1 MIDRYTRETMKALF
15 APEHR
20 LEIWL
25 EVERAATR
33 VLSEKGMVDSRA
45 ANLFLNASVRL
56 DSVRMEEIEA
66 ETRHDVIAFLTMVS
80 EQLPEPAR
88 AILHFGMTSQDLV
101 DTAQSRILTDATD
114 HVLEGMKRFS
124 EILKSLA
131 LAHRKTVMVGRSHG
145 IHGEPIVF
153 GVKFLS
159 WYAEFRRHEDRLRH
173 ARETMRVGK
182 MSGAMGTAVH
192 IDPDT
197 EEAILASLNLKPE
210 EMATQVVSRD
220 RHAELMS
227 VIALIGTSLEKI
239 SVEIRH
245 LQRTEVREVEEP
257 FRKGQK
263 GSSAMPHKRNP
274 IGAEN
279 ISGLARLLRSYAQAA
294 YENVALWHE
303 RDISHS
309 SVERVILPDGF
320 LLLDYMLDRLG
331 TILRDLVVYPDRMQE
346 NLDLTGGLVYSQ
358 AVLLTLVRSG
368 LSREKAYRIVQ
379 DAAMQTWQGEGTL
392 RETLVRHPDFPKT
405 LDPREWEESFSPEQY
420 MKSIDAL
427 YRRVLEESPRNS
439 TGTRN

>member
-1 MIDRYTRETMKALF
+1 MIDRYTRKTMKALF
-15 APEHR
+15 EPQRR
-20 LEIWL
+20 LQAWL
-25 EVERAATR
+25 EVEQAATR
-33 VLSEKGMVDSRA
+33 VLSEKGLVDPHA
-45 ANLFLNASVRL
+45 ANLFLNAKVRL
-56 DSVRMEEIEA
+56 DSARMDEIEA

-101 DTAQSRILTDATD
+101 DTAQSRILVEATD
-114 HVLEGMKRFS
+114 HVLTEMQRFS
-124 EILKSLA
+124 GILKSLA
-131 LAHRKTVMVGRSHG
+131 LAHRETVMVGRSHG

-153 GVKFLS
+153 GVKFLA
-159 WYAEFRRHEDRLRH
+159 WYAEFQRHEDRLRH
-173 ARETMRVGK
+173 ARESMRVGK

-192 IDPDT
+192 IDPET
-197 EEAILASLNLKPE
+197 EEAILASLDLKPE

-227 VIALIGTSLEKI
+227 VIALIGTTLEKI

-279 ISGLARLLRSYAQAA
+279 ISGLARLLRSYAQSA

-320 LLLDYMLDRLG
+320 LLLDYMIDRLG
-331 TILRDLVVYPDRMQE
+331 VILKDLVVYPDRMKE

-368 LSREKAYRIVQ
+368 LSRENAYRIVQ
-379 DAAMQTWQGEGTL
+379 DAAMQTWQGEGPL
-392 RETLVRHPDFPKT
+392 RETLLRHPDFPKS
-405 LDPREWEESFSPEQY
+405 LDPLEWEEAFSPAQY

-427 YRRVLEESPRNS
+427 YRRVLKESPRPHI
-439 TGTRN
+439 GPRN

>member
-1 MIDRYTRETMKALF
+1 
-15 APEHR
+15 
-20 LEIWL
+20 
-25 EVERAATR
+25 
-33 VLSEKGMVDSRA
+33 
-45 ANLFLNASVRL
+45 
-56 DSVRMEEIEA
+56 
-66 ETRHDVIAFLTMVS
+66 
-80 EQLPEPAR
+80 
-88 AILHFGMTSQDLV
+88 
-101 DTAQSRILTDATD
+101 
-114 HVLEGMKRFS
+114 
-124 EILKSLA
+124 
-131 LAHRKTVMVGRSHG
+131 
-145 IHGEPIVF
+145 
-153 GVKFLS
+153 
-159 WYAEFRRHEDRLRH
+159 
-173 ARETMRVGK
+173 

-420 MKSIDAL
+420 MKNIDAL

>member
-1 MIDRYTRETMKALF
+1 MIDRYTRKTMKSF
-15 APEHR
+15 FEQEHR
-20 LEIWL
+20 LESWL

-33 VLSEKGMVDSRA
+33 VLSDKGLVDPRA
-45 ANLFLNASVRL
+45 AKLFLDATILL
-56 DSVRMEEIEA
+56 DVARMEEIEA

-101 DTAQSRILTDATD
+101 DTAQSLILMKATD
-114 HVLEGMKRFS
+114 HLFAGMHRFA

-153 GVKFLS
+153 GVKFLA
-159 WYAEFRRHEDRLRH
+159 WYAEFRRNEERLAH

-192 IDPDT
+192 IDPET
-197 EEAILASLNLKPE
+197 EEAILDSLNLKPE

-227 VIALIGTSLEKI
+227 VLALIGASLEKI

-279 ISGLARLLRSYAQAA
+279 ITGLARLLRSYAQAA

-309 SVERVILPDGF
+309 SVERVILPDAF

-331 TILRDLVVYPDRMQE
+331 TILKDLIVYPDRMKE

-368 LSREKAYRIVQ
+368 LSRETAYRIVQ

-405 LDPREWEESFSPEQY
+405 LDPAEWEESFSPDQY

-427 YRRVLEESPRNS
+427 YQRVLEGTSPQS
-439 TGTRN
+439 VQHP